1 MNTRIRRSMAYFAL
15 ILLLLSIFAVAWH
28 DITPTHDTQST
39 CDELTCALC
48 AFGDILSKAILP
60 VLVAFTV
67 TACAKIDERRANSP
81 TFRLTT
87 RSFPML
93 C

>member
-15 ILLLLSIFAVAWH
+15 ILLFLSIFALAWH
-28 DITPTHDTQST
+28 DTTLTNDSKST
-39 CDELTCALC
+39 CDELACALC
-48 AFGDILSKAILP
+48 VFKDILSKAILP

-67 TACAKIDERRANSP
+67 TACAKIDDRSAHSLS
-81 TFRLTT
+81 FRVKT

>member
-15 ILLLLSIFAVAWH
+15 ILLLLSVFAVAWH
-28 DITPTHDTQST
+28 DITPTHDLKST

-48 AFGDILSKAILP
+48 VFGDILSKAILP
-60 VLVAFTV
+60 ALVAFTV
-67 TACAKIDERRANSP
+67 TACAKIDDRRAHSP